1 MSTRLALEPWQ
12 LLLPAIG
19 LGIFA
24 AVFFGVVI
32 WVCRMKR
39 PAVDHLENLPL
50 ELDEKPSPVAG
61 RGEAGPGS
69 PTSTSSGQAPPA
81 TINPAR
87 AANHVR

>member
-1 MSTRLALEPWQ
+1 MSARLALESWQ

-32 WVCRMKR
+32 RVWCMQR

-50 ELDEKPSPVAG
+50 ELEERSSPVAG

-69 PTSTSSGQAPPA
+69 TTPA
-81 TINPAR
+81 TIPPAR
-87 AANHVR
+87 LSDDSACHVR